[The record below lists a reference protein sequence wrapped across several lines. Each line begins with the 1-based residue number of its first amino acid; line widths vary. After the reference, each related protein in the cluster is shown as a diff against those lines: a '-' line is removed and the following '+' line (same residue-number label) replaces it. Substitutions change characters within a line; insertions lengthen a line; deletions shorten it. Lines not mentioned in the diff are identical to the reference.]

1 LYRENLEGISI
12 VFCPEVIHLEESLL
26 LDLYLADA
34 SPQAIVIVSSKVLA
48 DELKLDNRIDG
59 VIETLETGEFN
70 LANHLFLI
78 SLILYKI
85 KSLVPHN
92 PCNLADLVL
101 FVIASNSVSGF
112 IQGLDIF
119 KQL

>member
-1 LYRENLEGISI
+1 M
-12 VFCPEVIHLEESLL
+12 
-26 LDLYLADA
+26 DLYLADA
-34 SPQAIVIVSSKVLA
+34 SPQTSSIVSSKVLA
-48 DELKLDNRIDG
+48 DELELNNCIDG
-59 VIETLETGEFN
+59 VIETLETGVFN
-70 LANHLFLI
+70 LTNNLFLI
-78 SLILYKI
+78 LRTLDKI

-101 FVIASNSVSGF
+101 FVIASNSIGGF

>member
-1 LYRENLEGISI
+1 MN
-12 VFCPEVIHLEESLL
+12 
-26 LDLYLADA
+26 LYLADA
-34 SPQAIVIVSSKVLA
+34 SPQTFVIVSSKVLTN
-48 DELKLDNRIDG
+48 ELKLNNRIDG
-59 VIETLETGEFN
+59 VIETLETGVIN
-70 LANHLFLI
+70 LANNLFLI
-78 SLILYKI
+78 LRTLDKI